1 MVRPRVKSRVFRLFL
16 RKNRVDILRK
26 RLDCIGLEV
35 NMETIYKPESVYF
48 SKLGGDTV
56 IVILMIEN
64 GKALFEPAW
73 QTVGQD
79 EVLTLDEIRQQV
91 QKQYEMCGII
101 LVMTESYL
109 EGVIYRYGNYGDFW
123 VEIGNMSGYA

>member
-1 MVRPRVKSRVFRLFL
+1 
-16 RKNRVDILRK
+16 
-26 RLDCIGLEV
+26 
-35 NMETIYKPESVYF
+35 METIYKPESVYF